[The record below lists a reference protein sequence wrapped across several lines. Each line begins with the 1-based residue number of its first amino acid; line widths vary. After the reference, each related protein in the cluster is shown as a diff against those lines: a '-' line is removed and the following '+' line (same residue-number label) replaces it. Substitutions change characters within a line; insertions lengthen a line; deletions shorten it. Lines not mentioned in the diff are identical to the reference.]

1 MIRPLPFR
9 ALILCLVGAW
19 VQQAS
24 GEAVP
29 ATKEYEEGL
38 AAENR
43 IEIFQAKNHFLK
55 ALANDPDIPGASE
68 HVAWF
73 LFLNGFHDR
82 DCLRLMQGAAPK
94 GQFPDAMQRATR
106 QVERE
111 LGLAG
116 PATDA
121 EKAEAK
127 AFNESQIAIA
137 RNSGSDSKL
146 GGALVDAK
154 QYEEGLP
161 LLHKAHEANPQDLP
175 LALRL
180 ARGYFWGGKV
190 QEADAA
196 YAELLTKQPEN
207 PALLFERAQV
217 SASQGNLE
225 RGVQM
230 LASAEKLAPA
240 EPKILLERSRME
252 ALLFH
257 RSEALEAVDR
267 LPKSE
272 QESTQAHL
280 ARARADHYNGQMGPA
295 AENYELVLADAPFS
309 EEAAHGLSECR
320 MRGGDI
326 AGAYELLDSWDD
338 REKALDW
345 DPRTNLYDELTDP
358 RMKAQFASYSN
369 SLNYL
374 ELDWGLEGSFK
385 PDPAVTIRPSL
396 VNSLFQQTGFSNI
409 DRQGGFIALDARP
422 DDVVGFNGRVGL
434 NGYTSQWL
442 SPNGGGALTFYP
454 VHWMDI
460 GVGGEF
466 FDLIDFEPP
475 FGVGIYDLV
484 TSIGG
489 VGNKISSTQGT
500 LLARVRPYA
509 GWTVYGRTRLASF
522 SDGNTFRDNLAEL
535 SYDVPIQDVRIRAGY
550 SYYYMS
556 VFQPA
561 SLYRPVSGGPTS
573 GAYYDPSALNV
584 NAFNLEVS
592 GRPFEG
598 VEVGGEGHLYSTM
611 DNGGFGQSGFAWVKL
626 NLGGEDDILR
636 LDGRYFT
643 QNRGFTRNNTA
654 GGSFDAINILL
665 SYEHRF

>member
-1 MIRPLPFR
+1 MTPRPYW
-9 ALILCLVGAW
+9 ALLLCLVGTGSLQSSDKSAL
-19 VQQAS
+19 
-24 GEAVP
+24 P
-29 ATKEYEEGL
+29 TKAYEEGL
-38 AAENR
+38 AEENR
-43 IEIFQAKNHFLK
+43 IEIFQAKNHFLQ
-55 ALANDPDIPGASE
+55 AMAGDPGIAGANE

-73 LFLNGFHDR
+73 MFLNGFHDR

-94 GQFPDAMQRATR
+94 GQFPEAMHRAAR

-127 AFNESQIAIA
+127 AFSESQIATA
-137 RNSGSDSKL
+137 RNSGSDAQL
-146 GGALVDAK
+146 GGALVDAG
-154 QYEEGLP
+154 QYQEGLP
-161 LLHKAHEANPQDLP
+161 LLHKAREASPQDLP

-180 ARGYFWGGKV
+180 ARGYYWAGKL
-190 QEADAA
+190 QEADDA
-196 YAELLTKQPEN
+196 YGELLAKQPNN

-217 SASQGNLE
+217 SASRGNLE
-225 RGVQM
+225 RSVQM
-230 LASAEKLAPA
+230 LASAEKLAPG
-240 EPKILLERSRME
+240 EPRILLERSRIE

-272 QESTQAHL
+272 LESTQAHL

-295 AENYELVLADAPFS
+295 AENYELVLEQAPYF

-320 MRGGDI
+320 MRRGNL

-345 DPRTNLYDELTDP
+345 NPRTDLYDELTDP

-369 SLNYL
+369 SLDYL
-374 ELDWGLEGSFK
+374 ELDWGIEGAFR

-396 VNSLFQQTGFSNI
+396 VNSLFQQTGYSNI

-422 DDVVGFNGRVGL
+422 DEVVGFNGRVGL
-434 NGYTSQWL
+434 NGYTNHWL
-442 SPNGGGALTFYP
+442 SPNGGGALSFYP
-454 VHWMDI
+454 VHWLDL

-489 VGNKISSTQGT
+489 AGNRISSTQGT
-500 LLARVRPYA
+500 LMGRVRPYA
-509 GWTVYGRTRLASF
+509 GWTVYARTRLASF

-535 SYDVPIQDVRIRAGY
+535 SYEPTLEDVRIRAGY

-556 VFQPA
+556 VLNQASTYQPVA
-561 SLYRPVSGGPTS
+561 GGPST
-573 GAYYDPSALNV
+573 GAYYDPAALNV
-584 NAFNLEVS
+584 NAFNLEIS
-592 GRPFEG
+592 GKPFDG
-598 VEVGGEGHLYSTM
+598 VEIGGEGHLYNTM
-611 DNGGFGQSGFAWVKL
+611 DNGGFGQSGFAWVKF
-626 NLGGEDDILR
+626 NLGSEDDTLR
-636 LDGRYFT
+636 LDGRYFS
-643 QNRGFTRNNTA
+643 QNRGFNRYNIA
-654 GGSFDAINILL
+654 GGSFDAMNFLL
-665 SYEHRF
+665 AYEHRF

>member
-1 MIRPLPFR
+1 MPLW

-19 VQQAS
+19 VQ
-24 GEAVP
+24 EAP
-29 ATKEYEEGL
+29 AESSSYAKEYEEGL
-38 AAENR
+38 AAENQ
-43 IEIFQAKNHFLK
+43 IEIFQAKAHFLK
-55 ALANDPDIPGASE
+55 ALENDPGVPGAEE

-82 DCLRLMQGAAPK
+82 NCLRLMQAAGPK
-94 GQFPDAMQRATR
+94 GQFPDAMQRAAR

-116 PATDA
+116 PATDT

-127 AFNESQIAIA
+127 AFNERQIATA
-137 RNSGSDSKL
+137 RNSGSDAQL
-146 GGALVDAK
+146 GGALVDAG
-154 QYEEGLP
+154 QYQEGLP
-161 LLHKAHEANPQDLP
+161 LLQKAKEANPQDHS

-180 ARGYFWGGKV
+180 ARGYLWSGKV
-190 QEADAA
+190 QEADTA
-196 YAELLTKQPEN
+196 YAELLAKQPNN

-225 RGVQM
+225 RSVQM
-230 LASAEKLAPA
+230 LASAEKLAPG
-240 EPKILLERSRME
+240 EPRILLERSRIE
-252 ALLFH
+252 ALLSH

-272 QESTQAHL
+272 QESTQARL

-295 AENYELVLADAPFS
+295 GENYELVLADAPFS

-320 MRGGDI
+320 MRRGYI
-326 AGAYELLDSWDD
+326 SGAFELLDSWDA

-345 DPRTNLYDELTDP
+345 DPRTGLYDEMTDP

-374 ELDWGLEGSFK
+374 ELDWGLEGAFK
-385 PDPAVTIRPSL
+385 PDPAVIIRPSL
-396 VNSLFQQTGFSNI
+396 ANSLFQQTGFSNI

-434 NGYTSQWL
+434 NGYTNQWL

-489 VGNKISSTQGT
+489 VGNQITSTQGT

-509 GWTVYGRTRLASF
+509 GWAVYARTRIASL

-535 SYDVPIQDVRIRAGY
+535 SYEVPVQDVRIRAGY

-556 VFQPA
+556 LFQPA
-561 SLYRPVSGGPTS
+561 SLYTPVSGRATT
-573 GAYYDPSALNV
+573 GAYYDPTALNV
-584 NAFNLEVS
+584 NAFNLEIS
-592 GRPFEG
+592 GKPFDG
-598 VEVGGEGHLYSTM
+598 VEIGGEGHLYNTM

-626 NLGGEDDILR
+626 NLGSEDDTLR
-636 LDGRYFT
+636 LDGRYFS
-643 QNRGFTRNNTA
+643 QNRGFNRFNIA
-654 GGSFDAINILL
+654 GGSFNAINILL

>member
-1 MIRPLPFR
+1 MAPKPHL
-9 ALILCLVGAW
+9 ALVLCLVGAGTLH
-19 VQQAS
+19 AS
-24 GEAVP
+24 MESSSSA
-29 ATKEYEEGL
+29 KEYEAGL
-38 AAENR
+38 VAENR

-55 ALANDPDIPGASE
+55 AMAGDPGIPGARE

-82 DCLRLMQGAAPK
+82 DCLRLMKEAAPQ
-94 GQFPDAMQRATR
+94 GQFPGAMERSAR

-111 LGLAG
+111 LGLAA
-116 PATDA
+116 PATA
-121 EKAEAK
+121 PEKAEAK
-127 AFNESQIAIA
+127 AFSESQIATA
-137 RNSGSDSKL
+137 RNSSSDAQL
-146 GGALVDAK
+146 GGALVDAG
-154 QYEEGLP
+154 QYQEGLP
-161 LLHKAHEANPQDLP
+161 LLRKAKDANPQDLP

-180 ARGYFWGGKV
+180 ARGYYWAGQL
-190 QEADAA
+190 QEADES
-196 YAELLTKQPEN
+196 YGELLAKQSNN
-207 PALLFERAQV
+207 PILLFERAQV
-217 SASQGNLE
+217 SASRGNLE
-225 RGVQM
+225 RSAQM
-230 LASAEKLAPA
+230 LVSAEKLAPG
-240 EPKILLERSRME
+240 EPRILLERSRIE

-257 RSEALEAVDR
+257 RTEALEVVDR

-272 QESTQAHL
+272 QKSTQANL

-295 AENYELVLADAPFS
+295 GENYELVLADAPYS

-320 MRGGDI
+320 LRRGDI
-326 AGAYELLDSWDD
+326 AGAFELLDSWDD

-345 DPRTNLYDELTDP
+345 DPRTDLYDELTDP

-374 ELDWGLEGSFK
+374 ELDWGLEGAFK
-385 PDPAVTIRPSL
+385 PDPAVTLRPSL
-396 VNSLFQQTGFSNI
+396 ANSLFQQTGFSNI

-422 DDVVGFNGRVGL
+422 DDLVGFNGRVGL
-434 NGYTSQWL
+434 NGYTNQWL
-442 SPNGGGALTFYP
+442 SPNGGGALTFFP
-454 VHWMDI
+454 VHWLDL

-500 LLARVRPYA
+500 LMGRLRPYA
-509 GWTVYGRTRLASF
+509 GWTVYARTRIASL

-535 SYDVPIQDVRIRAGY
+535 SYEVPVQEVRIRPSY

-556 VFQPA
+556 LQNQA
-561 SLYRPVSGGPTS
+561 STYQPVSGGPST

-584 NAFNLEVS
+584 NAFNLEIS
-592 GRPFEG
+592 GKPFDG
-598 VEVGGEGHLYSTM
+598 VEIGGEGHLYSTM

-626 NLGGEDDILR
+626 NLGSEDDTLR
-636 LDGRYFT
+636 LDGRYFS
-643 QNRGFTRNNTA
+643 QNRGFNRYTIA
-654 GGSFDAINILL
+654 GGSFDAINLL
-665 SYEHRF
+665 LAYEHRF